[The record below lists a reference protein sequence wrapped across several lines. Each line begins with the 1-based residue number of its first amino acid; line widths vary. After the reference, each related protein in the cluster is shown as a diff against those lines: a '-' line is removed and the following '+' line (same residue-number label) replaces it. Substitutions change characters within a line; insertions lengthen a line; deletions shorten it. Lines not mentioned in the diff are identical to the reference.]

1 MHPRVQL
8 ARPLANS
15 RHTRASTPLARDAA
29 ALVAS
34 RPRPA
39 SALTSV
45 MVMAAAT
52 LVSTAW
58 RDANG
63 TRVSRPAAAPV
74 RVRTMVRSV
83 GADRGA

>member
-34 RPRPA
+34 MPRPA